1 MKKEKEE
8 REKKQKALQKA
19 AEEKAAK
26 APQVCYIQMLH
37 CYLLQ
42 IITDNSAI
50 FVEGRRD
57 STLFAAKLDRKNCF
71 LPPTFHRSSSVTH
84 ELAKLWHFILLLGTV
99 FYRIH
104 MVPDDQGLIDSDR
117 PPMKSKKSLNLP

>member
-26 APQVCYIQMLH
+26 APQVCYLQRLY

-42 IITDNSAI
+42 SVIDNSAI

-57 STLFAAKLDRKNCF
+57 RTRG
-71 LPPTFHRSSSVTH
+71 RSLS
-84 ELAKLWHFILLLGTV
+84 
-99 FYRIH
+99 
-104 MVPDDQGLIDSDR
+104 
-117 PPMKSKKSLNLP
+117 KSHGPSPSGAGGP

>member
-26 APQVCYIQMLH
+26 APQVCYIQILH

-42 IITDNSAI
+42 SITDNSAI
-50 FVEGRRD
+50 FVEGRSDLTRD
-57 STLFAAKLDRKNCF
+57 RY
-71 LPPTFHRSSSVTH
+71 
-84 ELAKLWHFILLLGTV
+84 ILKPHSPWPSGV
-99 FYRIH
+99 
-104 MVPDDQGLIDSDR
+104 GGS
-117 PPMKSKKSLNLP
+117 